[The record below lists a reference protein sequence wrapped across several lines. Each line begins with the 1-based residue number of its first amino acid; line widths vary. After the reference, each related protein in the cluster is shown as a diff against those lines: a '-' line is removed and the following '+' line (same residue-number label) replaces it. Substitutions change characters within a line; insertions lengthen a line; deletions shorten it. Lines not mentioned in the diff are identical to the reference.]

1 MPASRNAQAPR
12 RLLSRLRELM
22 AGGGSAQDRLAR
34 VVMMIADGLKAEVCS
49 VYLMR
54 AGEVLELFATQGL
67 KPTAVHVTRLR
78 VGEGLIGDI
87 AAHARPLALSDAQ
100 SHPHFAYRPETG
112 EEVYHSMMGVPI
124 LRGGRVI
131 GVLAVQNVS
140 RRHYIDEEIETLE
153 TIAMVLAELVASG
166 ELVDRSEFVPTDGI
180 ALLPLRLEGL
190 TLNGGIGLGVAVLH
204 RPRLV
209 VRTMLAEDTT
219 LELTRLHDAV
229 RVMHGALDQLL
240 SSSLLSD
247 GEHRDI
253 IETYRMIA
261 EDAGWLARIEDAI
274 KTGLT
279 AEAAVQRIQDE
290 TRARMSQV
298 TDPYLRERVHDL
310 EDLAN
315 RLLGHLNGATAA
327 SAASD
332 LPENT
337 VLVARNM
344 GPAEL
349 LDYDPKRLRAL
360 VLEEGSPTAHVA
372 IIARALDIPVVGQVK
387 GILDRIEPLDPIVID
402 GDNAQVFLRPAEDVL
417 AAFLENVKARAQRR
431 AAYASLKGLPSVSR
445 DGVKMLLGLNAGLL
459 VDAQRL
465 DDSDADAIGLYRT
478 EIPFLARANLPD
490 VEAQTALYTKILDL
504 AGNKPVIFRTLD
516 AGGDKVLPYW
526 NQPIE
531 ENPAMGWRAIRL
543 TLDRPSILRQQLR
556 ALVQAGA
563 GRDLRI
569 MFPMVAEVAEFDAA
583 RALLDLELARHAVRG
598 QPLPDRLR
606 VGVML
611 EVPSLLFQ
619 LPALLK
625 RVDFVS
631 IGTNDLFQFLFAA
644 DRGNPH
650 LATRY
655 DELSSAG
662 LNVLRTVLMTCQA
675 ARVPVSICGEMAGR
689 PLDAMTLIGLG
700 FRAMSMAPPA
710 FGPVK
715 AMVRSLDVRAL
726 ERYMAALGGQPRHS
740 LRARLKAF
748 AMDHGVAI

>member
-1 MPASRNAQAPR
+1 MTPARPTAAPR
-12 RLLSRLRELM
+12 RILSRLRELM
-22 AGGGSAQDRLAR
+22 AGGGTAQDRLSR
-34 VVMMIADGLKAEVCS
+34 VVRVIADGLKAEVCS

-54 AGEVLELFATQGL
+54 AGEVLELFATHGL
-67 KPTAVHVTRLR
+67 KPESVHVTRLR

-140 RRHYIDEEIETLE
+140 RRHYTDEELETLE
-153 TIAMVLAELVASG
+153 TIAMVLAELAASG
-166 ELVDRSEFVPTDGI
+166 ELVDRAEFVPTDGI
-180 ALLPLRLEGL
+180 ALLPLRLEGM
-190 TLNGGIGLGVAVLH
+190 TLNGGVGLGVAVLH

-209 VRTMLAEDTT
+209 VRTMVAEDSDA
-219 LELTRLHDAV
+219 ELSRLHAAV
-229 RVMHGALDQLL
+229 RGMHGALDQLL
-240 SSSLLSD
+240 ASSLLSD

-261 EDAGWLARIEDAI
+261 EDAGWLTRIEDVIA
-274 KTGLT
+274 TGLT

-298 TDPYLRERVHDL
+298 TDSYLRERVQDL

-315 RLLGHLNGATAA
+315 RLLAHLSGADRAATAR
-327 SAASD
+327 D
-332 LPENT
+332 LPENA

-360 VLEEGSPTAHVA
+360 ILEEGSPTAHVA

-387 GILDRIEPLDPIVID
+387 GVLDRIEPLDSIVVD
-402 GDNAQVFLRPAEDVL
+402 GDNGQIFLRPAEDLL
-417 AAFLENVKARAQRR
+417 AAFQENVRVRARRR
-431 AAYASLKGLPSVSR
+431 AAYADLKGLPSETR
-445 DGVKMLLGLNAGLL
+445 DGVKVLLGLNAGLL
-459 VDAQRL
+459 VDAQRFEET
-465 DDSDADAIGLYRT
+465 DADAIGLYRT
-478 EIPFLARANLPD
+478 EIPFLARSNLPD
-490 VEAQTALYTKILDL
+490 VTAQTALYAKILDL
-504 AGNKPVIFRTLD
+504 ARGKPVIFRTLD

-526 NQPIE
+526 SQPTE

-569 MFPMVAEVAEFDAA
+569 MFPMVAEIGEFDAA
-583 RALLDLELARHAVRG
+583 RALLDLELARHAARG
-598 QPLPDRLR
+598 APPPSQLK

-619 LPALLK
+619 MKALLR

-631 IGTNDLFQFLFAA
+631 IGSNDLFQFLFAA

-650 LATRY
+650 LAQRY
-655 DELSSAG
+655 DELSPTG
-662 LNVLRTVLMTCQA
+662 LAVLREILTACRA
-675 ARVPVSICGEMAGR
+675 ARVPVSVCGEMAGR
-689 PLDAMTLIGLG
+689 PLDAMVLLGLG
-700 FRAMSMAPPA
+700 FRAISMAPPA

-715 AMVRSLDVRAL
+715 AMVRSLDVGAL
-726 ERYMAALGGQPRHS
+726 ESYLNTLGGPPRHS
-740 LRARLKAF
+740 LRSRLKAF
-748 AMDHGVAI
+748 ALDHGVVI